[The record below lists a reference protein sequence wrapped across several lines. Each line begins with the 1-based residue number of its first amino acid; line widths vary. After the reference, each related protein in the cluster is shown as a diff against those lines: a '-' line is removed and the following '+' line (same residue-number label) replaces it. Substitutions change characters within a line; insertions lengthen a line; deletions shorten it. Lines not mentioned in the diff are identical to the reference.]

1 MIALRLPKTKT
12 RKHHLPPVWVFLGT
26 RAWEVVKV
34 RDVYFDVPLATRR
47 RGHLVW
53 EVEDELVQSLATV
66 VTRFSRNL
74 EAAVARLR
82 ETPAEGGPEFEK
94 VFEEHFS
101 SFDAGEH
108 IKKTLNWKGGEIVF
122 QTIAHYGAEITH
134 NQRSFTIHFSENG
147 FDAIIPLKGYNITQ
161 EDIEL
166 IELAHAF
173 ERAFKRYLESAKTPK
188 NSELDFSAL
197 LPQESAEEPDSESK
211 QQTRQGE
218 DQDRPAAQGSPASAD
233 DAPSPRQSQAGA
245 ERRSQELEQASQEA
259 CSNSGNT
266 PQGARGKPSGENVLP
281 EGAPAAGSS
290 RGETAAPGSGER
302 AAAFGD
308 GGDAAEEGAASSAE
322 GTEGLGEPQEALP
335 PERSR
340 VPSLGAAQAEAA
352 GLQSVKELWRS
363 IRRAG
368 QGPASGTDRWGGV
381 FASPTPPSP
390 STIREAR
397 QLFRA
402 LQEIFYSEEAAGP
415 RVDYKK
421 ASVKFATLRLPTI
434 RDHKIEFG
442 RPGVAVFADVSGSM
456 SDVAEEFAK
465 IARAV
470 QIANPD
476 TVRIAGAQSNGWPA
490 WYWASAHTTRP
501 IEVSVDDYDKIV
513 DWYLELFRKHDVKI
527 CVMLADTD
535 GAHIYRR
542 LAKHVQVVWID
553 VYAGNY
559 GEPKVDEKES
569 AGGLLRI
576 IRANT
581 TEKVLRALRL
591 AVDILKKGGVK
602 A

>member
-1 MIALRLPKTKT
+1 MIALRLPRKKT

-26 RAWEVVKV
+26 RAWEVVGV
-34 RDVYFDVPLATRR
+34 RDVRYDMPLASRR
-47 RGHLVW
+47 EGRLVW
-53 EVEDELVQSLATV
+53 MVEDELIQSLATV
-66 VTRFSRNL
+66 VSRFAKNL
-74 EAAVARLR
+74 EAAVARLCK
-82 ETPAEGGPEFEK
+82 TPSEEEVLKFVK
-94 VFEEHFS
+94 VFEEHFAS
-101 SFDAGEH
+101 SSEGNY
-108 IKKTLNWKGGEIVF
+108 IKKTLFWKGGEVIF
-122 QTIAHYGAEITH
+122 KARAEHIAEIVRGK
-134 NQRSFTIHFSENG
+134 RSFNIRFSEKT
-147 FDAIIPLKGYNITQ
+147 FDAFIQFNYNFTA
-161 EDIEL
+161 EDLEM
-166 IELAHAF
+166 IELANLF
-173 ERAFKRYLESAKTPK
+173 EKALKKYFENAKTQE
-188 NSELDFSAL
+188 NSEPDFSAL

-218 DQDRPAAQGSPASAD
+218 DQERPAAQDHPAAAD
-233 DAPSPRQSQAGA
+233 DASDPRQSQAGA
-245 ERRSQELEQASQEA
+245 ERRSQESSEASQEEDFA
-259 CSNSGNT
+259 DSGNT

-290 RGETAAPGSGER
+290 RGETAAHASGER
-302 AAAFGD
+302 AAASGD
-308 GGDAAEEGAASSAE
+308 GAEAAEEGAASSAE

-335 PERSR
+335 PEWSR

-363 IRRAG
+363 IRQAG

-402 LQEIFYSEEAAGP
+402 LQEIFFSEETAGP

-421 ASVKFATLRLPTI
+421 ASVKFATLRLPTLH
-434 RDHKIEFG
+434 DHKIEFG

-470 QIANPD
+470 QLANPD

-490 WYWASAHTTRP
+490 WYWASAHTMRP

-559 GEPKVDEKES
+559 GEPKKDEKES

-591 AVDILKKGGVK
+591 AVNILKKEGK